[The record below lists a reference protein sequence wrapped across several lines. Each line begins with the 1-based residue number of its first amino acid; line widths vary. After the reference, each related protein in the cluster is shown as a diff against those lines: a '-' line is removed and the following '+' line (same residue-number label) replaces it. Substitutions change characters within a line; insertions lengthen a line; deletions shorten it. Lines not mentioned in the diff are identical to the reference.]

1 MVNKKRLE
9 IGIVGAGIG
18 GLTAGALLTKQ
29 GCKVKIFEKESF
41 IGGRTL
47 SLDTSLLTPQQY
59 RELLSKF
66 NISLPFSEPD
76 LETIFDKN
84 MLKGYKLDL
93 GFHAVGGG
101 AASNINEVLSQL
113 GEYAEML
120 ESKLAY
126 VKKNGFDY
134 PFLSTGDKIRML
146 PHILRLVLSSESTMK
161 KLDKV
166 CMRETVEKYGK
177 GKMRL
182 VLEVFSR
189 VITTVNDLN
198 RISTGETFRSLKNL
212 LSGSSPVGYPKN
224 GLGSVYEK
232 LADFVTQ
239 SGGEIHSNT
248 AVKKIIVDE
257 DKVTGILTRGGGE
270 YRFDVVVSNTLVQNL
285 FKIVDKKHFPREY
298 VENMCSL
305 SGTGSL
311 CAYYSLK
318 KIEPS
323 LLGKTFLFIERNAGV
338 EGEDAV
344 GMIDFM
350 TALPDSGLA
359 PVSHHLV
366 QSYIICTPDEARN
379 EKTLQHLRM
388 ILDKNLEKLVPDL
401 NTQLRWAVYPAIQHL
416 DGVAK
421 TIDNVKPEIK
431 TPLRNLYL
439 VGDCVKAPGVGVN
452 CAINSAKMLQDVLL
466 GSP

>member
-1 MVNKKRLE
+1 MVNKRRLE

-18 GLTAGALLTKQ
+18 GLSAGALLTKQ

-47 SLDTSLLTPQQY
+47 SLDTSFLTPRGY

-66 NISLPFSEPD
+66 NMSLPFSEPD

-84 MLKGYKLDL
+84 MLKGYKMDL
-93 GFHAVGGG
+93 GFHVVGGG
-101 AASNINEVLSQL
+101 AASNINEVLSKL
-113 GEYAEML
+113 GEYVEML

-134 PFLSTGDKIRML
+134 PFLSTGDKITML
-146 PHILRLVLSSESTMK
+146 PHILRLVFSGESTMK

-166 CMRETVEKYGK
+166 CMRETVERYGK

-212 LSGSSPVGYPKN
+212 LSESSPVGYPKN
-224 GLGSVYEK
+224 GLGSMYEK
-232 LADFVTQ
+232 LADFVTKN
-239 SGGEIHSNT
+239 GGEIRSNT

-257 DKVTGILTRGGGE
+257 GKVTGILAGDRE
-270 YRFDVVVSNTLVQNL
+270 YLVDVVVLNTLVQNL

-298 VENMCSL
+298 VENICSL

-318 KIEPS
+318 KVEPS

-338 EGEDAV
+338 KGEDAV

-366 QSYIICTPDEARN
+366 QSYIICTPDEVRDR
-379 EKTLQHLRM
+379 KTLQHLREM
-388 ILDKNLEKLVPDL
+388 LDKNLEKLVPDL
-401 NTQLRWAVYPAIQHL
+401 NTQLRWVVYPAVWHL

-452 CAINSAKMLQDVLL
+452 CAINSAKMLQDILL